1 MRTALAVALLLATL
15 PALPAGAVDDYRHG
29 RFRTVEGGV
38 FVQGAE
44 DTASDEAT
52 RHLPYLPGDRVW
64 TDAGGR
70 AEFQFVDGSQLRL
83 DFGSKLDYLEH
94 VEGADE
100 RVLLRLWS
108 GSLFLRAR
116 ERGTSWEIET
126 SAGLVTVERPGAV
139 RVDATAGA
147 VRVSVYEGAA
157 ALESGRSRTDLG
169 PGERAWADRGYAPSL
184 AERFDRGEDDEF
196 ALWNA
201 DLDDRREYASEH
213 YLPDEL
219 DVYAADFEDNGEW
232 IYEVEVGYVWRPY
245 VAASWQPYRDG
256 RWVYTAYGWT
266 WVPYESWGW
275 APFHYGRWGY
285 SGRGWYWVPGRTW
298 GPAWVSWSIGRDYV
312 GWCALGHRDRVWAS
326 PHHRGSRGRAYPRG
340 SFGGDPHDAWNY
352 VRRGELGA
360 RDVARRRVDVARV
373 AADPQRLIDQPVRLG
388 RDFEPAA
395 ERPRLAGA
403 RPRGGGGGTV
413 TTSRPTIGD
422 HVPELRDDPATTIP
436 TPRAR
441 RRGEIERRQSE
452 AAQAETG
459 RTEAARPRTPVPAD
473 EGRNW
478 GARTRRESPSAPA
491 AADPAVAAPRTES
504 PRSRTL
510 WREDSPARS
519 RDRGDGSPAAPS
531 YDRPARERT
540 PAPADARPRGEGRTW
555 WRQAPEADRPRPEG
569 GTTAPRAAEPAPEA
583 RPRSGDDQVQRFLRS
598 LSSPRARDRGENRDS
613 GAAAAPRSRDE
624 GRERAPRSYGESSR
638 GQERSP
644 RSFGERPQ
652 GQDRQRAP
660 RVEPRREA
668 PRPKPSG
675 SGSSNSGSG
684 RARHRDRD
692 N

>member
-15 PALPAGAVDDYRHG
+15 PALPADAADDYRHG

-38 FVQGAE
+38 FVQGTE

-94 VEGADE
+94 VEGTDE
-100 RVLLRLWS
+100 RVVLRLWS

-116 ERGTSWEIET
+116 DRGASWEIET
-126 SAGLVTVERPGAV
+126 PAGLVTVDRPGAV
-139 RVDATAGA
+139 RVDATADA
-147 VRVSVYEGAA
+147 VRVSVYEGEA
-157 ALESGRSRTDLG
+157 ALEAGRSRADLG
-169 PGERAWADRGYAPSL
+169 PGERAYAERGYAPSL

-201 DLDDRREYASEH
+201 ELDERREYASER

-256 RWVYTAYGWT
+256 RWVYTIYGWT

-340 SFGGDPHDAWNY
+340 SFAGGDDPHDAWNY

-373 AADPQRLIDQPVRLG
+373 ASDPQRLIDQPVRLG

-395 ERPRLAGA
+395 ERPRLAGS
-403 RPRGGGGGTV
+403 RPRAGGGAPV

-441 RRGEIERRQSE
+441 RRGEVERRQSE
-452 AAQAETG
+452 SAQGAETG

-473 EGRNW
+473 GGRNW
-478 GARTRRESPSAPA
+478 GARDRRETPRAPA
-491 AADPAVAAPRTES
+491 AGEPARALPRTES
-504 PRSRTL
+504 PRTRTL
-510 WREDSPARS
+510 WREDPAVRTRP
-519 RDRGDGSPAAPS
+519 RDEGTPAAPS
-531 YDRPARERT
+531 YERPARERT
-540 PAPADARPRGEGRTW
+540 PAPTEARPREEGRTW
-555 WRQAPEADRPRPEG
+555 WRRTPEADRSRPEG
-569 GTTAPRAAEPAPEA
+569 SSAPPRSAEPAA
-583 RPRSGDDQVQRFLRS
+583 RPRSDDDQVQRFLRS
-598 LSSPRARDRGENRDS
+598 LSSPRSRDRGGDGSS
-613 GAAAAPRSRDE
+613 GATAAPRSRDE
-624 GRERAPRSYGESSR
+624 GRERAPRSYGE
-638 GQERSP
+638 QP
-644 RSFGERPQ
+644 RSQ

-660 RVEPRREA
+660 RAEPQREA
-668 PRPKPSG
+668 PRPKPSSTSG
-675 SGSSNSGSG
+675 SGSNSGSG